1 MADKKKLRKILKGL
15 KQQHLTHLADYSE
28 RVMQQLMK
36 HSRFYSARTV
46 MLYHALPDEV
56 DTQIILQGFHE
67 RKKLLLPVVDG
78 DTMYPVC
85 YAGADGLCIGAFD
98 IREPQ
103 GKPFTELSTI
113 DLVVVPGVAFD
124 VAGHRLGRGKGYY
137 DRFLAQPEL
146 SNAYKIG
153 ICFPFQMLEEVPTD
167 IHDVCMNE
175 VLCGE

>member
-1 MADKKKLRKILKGL
+1 MADKKELRKILKGL
-15 KQQHLTHLADYSE
+15 KQHHLTHLAEYSE

-36 HSRFYSARTV
+36 HPRFCSARTV

-56 DTQIILQGFHE
+56 DTRIILHGFHE
-67 RKKLLLPVVDG
+67 CKQLLLPVVDG

-85 YAGADGLCIGAFD
+85 YNGADHLCIGAFN
-98 IREPQ
+98 ISEPQ
-103 GKPFTELSTI
+103 GEPFTELAAI

-124 VAGHRLGRGKGYY
+124 AAGHRLGRGKGYY

-146 SNAYKIG
+146 AKAYKMG
-153 ICFPFQMLEEVPTD
+153 ICFPFQMLGEVPTD
-167 IHDVCMNE
+167 AHDVCMNE